1 MSHSRIHLDVRGD
14 DEISGTWIGESWPLA
29 QLYRRGMTRET
40 FAIGDKVIVTGKRAT
55 GGRKGLHMRTI
66 YRPSDGLRVWIGLGP
81 DTGENAADGIGD
93 GINIE
98 LLEDESY
105 RQSPPL

>member
-1 MSHSRIHLDVRGD
+1 
-14 DEISGTWIGESWPLA
+14 
-29 QLYRRGMTRET
+29 
-40 FAIGDKVIVTGKRAT
+40 
-55 GGRKGLHMRTI
+55 MRTI

-81 DTGENAADGIGD
+81 DTGENTADGIGD